1 MGGWLG
7 GCGFRVEAPM
17 GLGLSLE
24 VVRSGCVSG
33 VLPIELRTGSLNI
46 PAKMSL
52 LGFASRRE
60 GGALDESGSVG

>member
-1 MGGWLG
+1 
-7 GCGFRVEAPM
+7 M

-24 VVRSGCVSG
+24 GCVSG
-33 VLPIELRTGSLNI
+33 VLPIELRTGSLNM

-52 LGFASRRE
+52 LGFASRGE